1 MGYLEDAMDRCG
13 GNKPKK
19 KRVSCKSLPAGSM
32 TGADYDVSKLSI
44 VSELARLEKIGW
56 GNEKT
61 DPTIFPYVIIEAINL
76 LINSQPK
83 KTMTD
88 YTQTGEMACL
98 MVEEILKSND

>member
-1 MGYLEDAMDRCG
+1 MKKATDLIKDLPDGSKFTG
-13 GNKPKK
+13 G
-19 KRVSCKSLPAGSM
+19 VSGKSQTTGSM
-32 TGADYDVSKLSI
+32 TVADYDGLKLSI